1 MKALMLVGVVVL
13 VLGILSFFVPVPHS
27 EHHGVNIGDAHVG
40 ITTHDEDKVP
50 PAVSIVLVV
59 VGAGLMI
66 AGRKN

>member
-1 MKALMLVGVVVL
+1 MKALMPVGVILV
-13 VLGILSFFVPVPHS
+13 VLGILSFIVPVPHS

-66 AGRKN
+66 AGRKS

>member
-1 MKALMLVGVVVL
+1 MKALLLVGVLLV

-40 ITTHDEDKVP
+40 VTTHDEDRVP

-66 AGRKN
+66 AGRKS

>member
-40 ITTHDEDKVP
+40 ITTHDEDRVP

-66 AGRKN
+66 AGKKS

>member
-1 MKALMLVGVVVL
+1 MLVGVVLV

-50 PAVSIVLVV
+50 PAVSVVLVV

-66 AGRKN
+66 AGRKS

>member
-1 MKALMLVGVVVL
+1 MKALLLVGVLL
-13 VLGILSFFVPVPHS
+13 VALGIPSFFVPVPHS

-66 AGRKN
+66 AGRES

>member
-1 MKALMLVGVVVL
+1 MKALMPVGVILV

-66 AGRKN
+66 AGRKS

>member
-1 MKALMLVGVVVL
+1 MKALLLVGVLVM

-27 EHHGVNIGDAHVG
+27 EHHGVNLGDAHIGV
-40 ITTHDEDKVP
+40 TTEHDEKVS

-66 AGRKN
+66 AGRKA

>member
-1 MKALMLVGVVVL
+1 LKTLMLVGVVVL

-27 EHHGVNIGDAHVG
+27 EHHGVRLGDAHVG
-40 ITTHDEDKVP
+40 ITTHDEDRVSP
-50 PAVSIVLVV
+50 VVSIVLVV

>member
-1 MKALMLVGVVVL
+1 MKALLLVGVLLV

-40 ITTHDEDKVP
+40 ITTHDEGKVP
-50 PAVSIVLVV
+50 QAVSIVLVV

-66 AGRKN
+66 AGRKS